1 MSIGATRAH
10 DRDWPELSPFVRC
23 APDLLSDLAFTCAD
37 ERAVSCA
44 GITLTWSEL
53 DRYSSG
59 IAQLLQ
65 GRGVIAGDVVTVQL
79 PNWIETVASALAV
92 WKLGAVLNPVTPIYR
107 GNELQTI
114 FKLANPKIVMCPEV
128 FAGTDYGE
136 MVSEALKVAEVHASV
151 IKISAQPGE
160 FLSEVSLQP
169 KSRGDLERIKLATDS
184 VSVLMFT
191 SGTTGRPKGVL
202 HSQRTL
208 LYEASSI
215 VERCDLNKPVVF
227 MPSPLTHITGLLY
240 GVLLPILTGGRVVL
254 QDRWDAREA
263 ADLIENEGCSFSVG
277 ATPFLVGLTK
287 EYRSRARQSA
297 LAVFVCG
304 GADVPPSAIEN
315 AHLFMGTTAVRAYG
329 LTELPTLTCGVPMEN
344 LALRSGDDGVLLGS
358 SEARVVQEQ
367 EGVGELEARGPEMF
381 LGYLDP
387 SDNAAAFTSDG
398 WFRTGDLAAMTGS
411 RIRIAGRSKDIIVRG
426 GENLSPIEVENL
438 LREMPGIADVAV
450 VGVPDSEMG
459 ERACAMVVA
468 DGVAPSL
475 ADISDCLAASQLARQ
490 KTPEYLLL
498 CESLPRTAS
507 GKVQKYLLQRQAA
520 ERVAAGEGE
529 RRC

>member
-1 MSIGATRAH
+1 MSISATRAH
-10 DRDWPELSPFVRC
+10 ERNWPELSPFVRC
-23 APDLLSDLAFTCAD
+23 APELLSGLALACGD
-37 ERAVSCA
+37 EPAVSGG
-44 GITLTWSEL
+44 GISLTWSEL
-53 DRYSSG
+53 DQHASG

-65 GRGVIAGDVVTVQL
+65 ARGVIAGDVVAVQL
-79 PNWIETVASALAV
+79 PNWVETVASALAV
-92 WKLGAVLNPVTPIYR
+92 WKLGAVLNPITPIYR

-114 FKLANPKIVMCPEV
+114 FKLANPKVVMCPEV
-128 FAGTDYGE
+128 FGGTDYGE
-136 MVSEALKVAEVHASV
+136 MVSEALKLAAVRASV
-151 IKISAQPGE
+151 IRISAQPGE
-160 FLSEVSLQP
+160 FLSQVSLQSI
-169 KSRGDLERIKLATDS
+169 SRGDVEKDQLSTDS

-215 VERCDLNKPVVF
+215 VERCNLTKPVVF

-240 GVLLPILTGGRVVL
+240 GVLLPILTHSRVVL

-263 ADLIENEGCSFSVG
+263 VDLIEDEGCTFSVG

-287 EYRSRARQSA
+287 EYRSRATQST

-315 AHLFMGTTAVRAYG
+315 AQLYMGTTAVRAYG
-329 LTELPTLTCGVPMEN
+329 LTELPTLTCGVPAES
-344 LALRSGDDGVLLGS
+344 LELRSGDDGVLLGS

-367 EGVGELEARGPEMF
+367 EGVGELEACGAEMF

-387 SDNAAAFTSDG
+387 GDNAAAFTSDG
-398 WFRTGDLAAMTGS
+398 WFRTGDLAVMTGS

-459 ERACAMVVA
+459 ERACAMIVA
-468 DGVAPSL
+468 DGASPSL
-475 ADISDCLAASQLARQ
+475 AEISDCLAASQLARQ
-490 KTPEYLLL
+490 KTPEFLLL
-498 CESLPRTAS
+498 CDHLPRTAS
-507 GKVQKYLLQRQAA
+507 GKVQKYLLRREAA
-520 ERVAAGEGE
+520 ERLAAGEGE